1 MVFTRLHYQIRLS
14 SCFLFCFISMYV
26 FCCSRHVHCCL
37 HFRLSFRIL
46 IRLFY
51 LYVAPL
57 FSTLATEQI
66 IIAHLFVDFFVSYC
80 LSEPNHNF
88 SAFDQFLQGCINL
101 SSPSLTLLLVIDLHL
116 SCIYNVLPSLHYE
129 SNSNVYGNSL
139 PQVTAST

>member
-1 MVFTRLHYQIRLS
+1 MVFSRLHYQIRLS

-66 IIAHLFVDFFVSYC
+66 FIARLFVSYC
-80 LSEPNHNF
+80 RSEPNHTF

-101 SSPSLTLLLVIDLHL
+101 SSPPLVLLLVIDLHL
-116 SCIYNVLPSLHYE
+116 PCIYNVLPSLHYE
-129 SNSNVYGNSL
+129 NNSNVYGNSL